1 MAVAGAR
8 AEELGTM
15 AEITAALVKELR
27 EKTGVGMMDCKKA
40 LGETSGDIEA
50 AVDWLRKNGLAAAAK
65 KAGRVASEGLVGL
78 SVGETSAALVE
89 VNSETDFV
97 SRNEDFQNVVREVAA
112 LALSCGGDIEKLRA
126 TDYPGTGRSV
136 EDEIIQ
142 LVATIGENISIRRAA
157 GISVDTG
164 VVGSYV
170 HAAAAP
176 GLGRIGALVA
186 IRSEGD
192 KQALTQL
199 AHQLAMHVA
208 AASPQAVSIEDL
220 DSKDVERERTI
231 LREQAEGSGKSAEI
245 IDKIVE
251 GRLRK
256 YYEEVVLVNQ
266 TFIIDGESK
275 ILSIVEQ
282 SAKDLGCAVEIAG
295 FRRFELGEGVERE
308 ESDFAAEVAA
318 QLK

>member
-1 MAVAGAR
+1 
-8 AEELGTM
+8 M

-40 LGETSGDIEA
+40 LGETSGDIEE
-50 AVDWLRKNGLAAAAK
+50 AVDWLRTHGLAAAAK
-65 KAGRVASEGLVGL
+65 KAGRVASEGLIGL
-78 SVGETSAALVE
+78 SAGDNSAALVE

-97 SRNEDFQNVVREVAA
+97 SRNEEFQNVVREIAS

-126 TDYPGTGRSV
+126 SEIPGTGRSV
-136 EDEIIQ
+136 EAEITQ
-142 LVATIGENISIRRAA
+142 LVATIGENINVRRVT
-157 GISVDTG
+157 GIAVDAG

-170 HAAAAP
+170 HAATAS

-192 KQALTQL
+192 KAALTQL

-208 AASPQAVSIEDL
+208 AASPQAVSVEDL
-220 DSKDVERERTI
+220 DANKVERERAI
-231 LREQAEGSGKSAEI
+231 LREQAEGSGKTAEI
-245 IDKIVE
+245 IDKMVE

-256 YYEEVVLVNQ
+256 FYEEVVLLNQ
-266 TFIIDGESK
+266 TFIIDGETKVSK
-275 ILSIVEQ
+275 VIEQ
-282 SAKDLGCAVEIAG
+282 SATDLGSAVEIVG
-295 FRRFELGEGVERE
+295 IRRFALGDGIERE
-308 ESDFAAEVAA
+308 ESDFVAEVAA

>member
-1 MAVAGAR
+1 
-8 AEELGTM
+8 M

-40 LGETSGDIEA
+40 LGETSGDIEE
-50 AVDWLRKNGLAAAAK
+50 AVDWLRTHGLAAAAK
-65 KAGRVASEGLVGL
+65 KAGRVASEGLIGL
-78 SVGETSAALVE
+78 SAGDNSAALVE

-97 SRNEDFQNVVREVAA
+97 SRNEEFQNVVREIAS

-126 TDYPGTGRSV
+126 SEIPGTGRSV
-136 EDEIIQ
+136 EAEITQ
-142 LVATIGENISIRRAA
+142 LVATIGENINVRRVT
-157 GISVDTG
+157 GIAVDAG

-170 HAAAAP
+170 HAATAP

-192 KQALTQL
+192 KAALTQL

-208 AASPQAVSIEDL
+208 AASPQAVSVEDL
-220 DSKDVERERTI
+220 DANEVERERAI
-231 LREQAEGSGKSAEI
+231 LREQAEGSGKTAEI
-245 IDKIVE
+245 IDKMVE

-256 YYEEVVLVNQ
+256 FYEEVVLLNQ
-266 TFIIDGESK
+266 TFIIDGETKVSK
-275 ILSIVEQ
+275 VIEQ
-282 SAKDLGCAVEIAG
+282 SATDLGSAVEIVG
-295 FRRFELGEGVERE
+295 IRRFALGDGIERE
-308 ESDFAAEVAA
+308 ESDFVAEVAA

>member
-1 MAVAGAR
+1 
-8 AEELGTM
+8 M

-40 LGETSGDIEA
+40 LGETSGDIEE
-50 AVDWLRKNGLAAAAK
+50 AVDWLRTHGLAAAAK
-65 KAGRVASEGLVGL
+65 KAGRVASEGLIGL
-78 SVGETSAALVE
+78 SAGDNSAALVE

-97 SRNEDFQNVVREVAA
+97 SRNEEFQNVVREIAS

-126 TDYPGTGRSV
+126 SEIPGTGRSV
-136 EDEIIQ
+136 EAEITQ
-142 LVATIGENISIRRAA
+142 LVATIGENINVRRVT
-157 GISVDTG
+157 GIAVDAG

-170 HAAAAP
+170 HAATAP

-192 KQALTQL
+192 KAALTQL

-208 AASPQAVSIEDL
+208 AASPQAVSVEDL
-220 DSKDVERERTI
+220 DANEVERERAI
-231 LREQAEGSGKSAEI
+231 LREQAEGSGKTAEI
-245 IDKIVE
+245 IDKMVE

-256 YYEEVVLVNQ
+256 FYEEVVLLNQ
-266 TFIIDGESK
+266 TFIIDGETKVSK
-275 ILSIVEQ
+275 VIEQ
-282 SAKDLGCAVEIAG
+282 SATDLGSAVEIVG
-295 FRRFELGEGVERE
+295 IRRFALGDGIERE

-318 QLK
+318 TLGG

>member
-1 MAVAGAR
+1 
-8 AEELGTM
+8 M

-40 LGETSGDIEA
+40 LGETSGDIEE
-50 AVDWLRKNGLAAAAK
+50 AVDWLRTHGLAAAAK
-65 KAGRVASEGLVGL
+65 KAGRVASEGLIGL
-78 SVGETSAALVE
+78 SAGDNSAALVE

-97 SRNEDFQNVVREVAA
+97 SRNEEFQNVVREIAS

-126 TDYPGTGRSV
+126 SEIPGTGRSV
-136 EDEIIQ
+136 EAEITQ
-142 LVATIGENISIRRAA
+142 LVATIGENINVRRVT
-157 GISVDTG
+157 GIAVDAG

-170 HAAAAP
+170 HAATAP

-192 KQALTQL
+192 KAALTQL

-208 AASPQAVSIEDL
+208 AASPQAVSVEDL
-220 DSKDVERERTI
+220 DANEVERERAI

-245 IDKIVE
+245 IDKMVE

-256 YYEEVVLVNQ
+256 FYEEVVLLNQ
-266 TFIIDGESK
+266 TFIIDGETKVSK
-275 ILSIVEQ
+275 VIEQ
-282 SAKDLGCAVEIAG
+282 SATDLGSAVEIVG
-295 FRRFELGEGVERE
+295 IRRFALGDGIERE
-308 ESDFAAEVAA
+308 ESDFVAEVAA

>member
-1 MAVAGAR
+1 
-8 AEELGTM
+8 M

-40 LGETSGDIEA
+40 LGQTSGDIEE
-50 AVDWLRKNGLAAAAK
+50 AVDWLRTHGLAAAAK
-65 KAGRVASEGLVGL
+65 KAGRVASEGLIGL
-78 SVGETSAALVE
+78 SAGDNSAALVE

-97 SRNEDFQNVVREVAA
+97 SRNEEFQNVVREIAS

-126 TDYPGTGRSV
+126 SEIPGTGRSV
-136 EDEIIQ
+136 EAEITQ
-142 LVATIGENISIRRAA
+142 LVATIGENINVRRVT
-157 GISVDTG
+157 GIAVDAG

-170 HAAAAP
+170 HAATAP

-192 KQALTQL
+192 KAALTQL

-208 AASPQAVSIEDL
+208 AASPQAVSVEDL
-220 DSKDVERERTI
+220 DVNKVERERAI
-231 LREQAEGSGKSAEI
+231 LREQAEGSGKTAEI
-245 IDKIVE
+245 IDKMVE

-256 YYEEVVLVNQ
+256 FYEEVVLLNQ
-266 TFIIDGESK
+266 TFIIDGETKVSK
-275 ILSIVEQ
+275 VIEQ
-282 SAKDLGCAVEIAG
+282 SATDLGSAVEIVG
-295 FRRFELGEGVERE
+295 IRRFALGDGIERE
-308 ESDFAAEVAA
+308 ESDFVAEVAA

>member
-1 MAVAGAR
+1 
-8 AEELGTM
+8 M

-40 LGETSGDIEA
+40 LGETSGDIEE
-50 AVDWLRKNGLAAAAK
+50 AVDWLRTHGLAAAAK
-65 KAGRVASEGLVGL
+65 KAGRVASEGSIGL
-78 SVGETSAALVE
+78 SAGDNSAALVE

-97 SRNEDFQNVVREVAA
+97 SRNEEFQNVVREIAS

-126 TDYPGTGRSV
+126 SEIPGTGRSV
-136 EDEIIQ
+136 EAEITQ
-142 LVATIGENISIRRAA
+142 LVATIGENINVRRVT
-157 GISVDTG
+157 GIAVDAG

-170 HAAAAP
+170 HAATAP

-192 KQALTQL
+192 KAALTQL

-208 AASPQAVSIEDL
+208 AASPQAVSVEDL
-220 DSKDVERERTI
+220 DANEVERERAI
-231 LREQAEGSGKSAEI
+231 LREQAEGSGKTAEI
-245 IDKIVE
+245 IDKMVE

-256 YYEEVVLVNQ
+256 FYEEVVLLNQ
-266 TFIIDGESK
+266 TFIIDGETKVSK
-275 ILSIVEQ
+275 VIEQ
-282 SAKDLGCAVEIAG
+282 SATDLGSAVEIVG
-295 FRRFELGEGVERE
+295 IRRFALGDGIERE
-308 ESDFAAEVAA
+308 ESDFVAEVAA

>member
-1 MAVAGAR
+1 
-8 AEELGTM
+8 M

-40 LGETSGDIEA
+40 LGETSGDIEE
-50 AVDWLRKNGLAAAAK
+50 AVDWLRTHGLAAAAK
-65 KAGRVASEGLVGL
+65 KAGRVASEGLIGL
-78 SVGETSAALVE
+78 SAGDNSAALVE

-97 SRNEDFQNVVREVAA
+97 SRNEEFQNVVREIAS

-126 TDYPGTGRSV
+126 SEIPGTGRSV
-136 EDEIIQ
+136 EAEITQ
-142 LVATIGENISIRRAA
+142 LVATIGENINVRRVT
-157 GISVDTG
+157 GIAVDAG

-170 HAAAAP
+170 HAATAS

-192 KQALTQL
+192 KAALTQL

-220 DSKDVERERTI
+220 DANEVERERAI
-231 LREQAEGSGKSAEI
+231 LREQAEGSGKTAEI
-245 IDKIVE
+245 IDKMVE

-256 YYEEVVLVNQ
+256 FYEEVVLLNQ
-266 TFIIDGESK
+266 TFIIDGETKVSK
-275 ILSIVEQ
+275 VIEQ
-282 SAKDLGCAVEIAG
+282 SATDLGSAVEIVG
-295 FRRFELGEGVERE
+295 IRRFALGDGIERE

>member
-1 MAVAGAR
+1 
-8 AEELGTM
+8 M

-40 LGETSGDIEA
+40 LGETSGDIEE
-50 AVDWLRKNGLAAAAK
+50 AVDWLRTHGLAAAAK
-65 KAGRVASEGLVGL
+65 KAGRVASEGLIGL
-78 SVGETSAALVE
+78 SAGDNSAALVE
-89 VNSETDFV
+89 INSETDFV
-97 SRNEDFQNVVREVAA
+97 SRNEEFQNVVREIAS

-126 TDYPGTGRSV
+126 SEIPGTGRSV
-136 EDEIIQ
+136 EAEITQ
-142 LVATIGENISIRRAA
+142 LVATIGENINVRRVT
-157 GISVDTG
+157 GIAVDAG

-170 HAAAAP
+170 HAATAP

-192 KQALTQL
+192 KAALTQL

-208 AASPQAVSIEDL
+208 AASPQAVSVEDL
-220 DSKDVERERTI
+220 DANVVERERAI

-245 IDKIVE
+245 IDKMVE

-256 YYEEVVLVNQ
+256 FYEEVVLLNQ
-266 TFIIDGESK
+266 TFIIDGETKVSK
-275 ILSIVEQ
+275 VIEQ
-282 SAKDLGCAVEIAG
+282 SATDLGSAVEIVG
-295 FRRFELGEGVERE
+295 IRRFALGDGIERE
-308 ESDFAAEVAA
+308 ESDFVAEVAA